1 MDLHG
6 HIYHGTDIAH
16 LLLGGVPTA
25 RSVRMKYDRPLYT
38 LVIQAII
45 SILFICG
52 YGMVL
57 YVVLQPGAEFSP
69 SAEKLATFVL
79 GALTT
84 ALVSISAYWFRDD
97 TDGSNGNGGNGA

>member
-1 MDLHG
+1 MDPQTS
-6 HIYHGTDIAH
+6 IYHASDITQ
-16 LLLGGVPTA
+16 LLLGGVTSA
-25 RSVRMKYDRPLYT
+25 RSVRMKFDKPLYT
-38 LVIQAII
+38 LIIQAII
-45 SILFICG
+45 SILFIAG

-57 YVVLQPGAEFSP
+57 WVVLQPGATFSA

-97 TDGSNGNGGNGA
+97 SDGPK